1 MPDQLFVNIAISIGH
16 EINRALEFIQDV
28 ALGGNLK
35 QFLMVCLDD
44 YILFIHMIVY
54 IIYKGDLIKIH
65 VRNWK
70 TCASAVRLDMNDQNR
85 TNPPSLTMHLNH
97 LNFT

>member
-65 VRNWK
+65 VEELEDLCIGCWIRYG
-70 TCASAVRLDMNDQNR
+70 
-85 TNPPSLTMHLNH
+85 
-97 LNFT
+97 